1 MHISDLSELRSLYQ
15 KAQPSPLPLPDS
27 YIPIM
32 KVKSG
37 VGLEEIKAEQ
47 TVRQT
52 SFEEHM
58 KIVEEV
64 KWDEPLIEPLKKL
77 DE

>member
-1 MHISDLSELRSLYQ
+1 
-15 KAQPSPLPLPDS
+15 
-27 YIPIM
+27 M